1 MKKFILLAL
10 LLPVLAFGQAE
21 YNQKIIYPFTAGNDT
36 ILSAA
41 NIYSGDLFV
50 GNWIG
55 AVMLAIQADTM
66 AGGGTVAKDIA
77 VYVKLKDRDL
87 GYGVPYDSL
96 AADSILLGTLDSA
109 NVNDE
114 QTFYFDLSNESWWTY
129 TDNIYLI
136 LDPGA
141 GADSIRIKA
150 RLRGQ

>member
-1 MKKFILLAL
+1 MKKFIFLFLFIPLLAF
-10 LLPVLAFGQAE
+10 AQSE
-21 YNQKIIYPFTAGNDT
+21 YNQKIIFPFTTGNDT
-36 ILSAA
+36 ILSAG
-41 NIYSGDLFV
+41 NLYSGDMFV
-50 GNWIG
+50 GNWMG

-66 AGGGTVAKDIA
+66 AAGGTVAKDIA
-77 VYVKLKDRDL
+77 IYLKIKDRDL

-114 QTFYFDLSNESWWTY
+114 QTFYFDLSNEAWWTY

-141 GADSIRIKA
+141 GADSVRIKA